1 MTTKEISRLVVL
13 AAVVIT
19 CVSVLFKLI
28 TGAISMVSALGNVIL
43 GVIVVVAL
51 VVIVVWM
58 FAYAKKMGKKKD
70 DS

>member
-1 MTTKEISRLVVL
+1 MTTKDVSRLVVL
-13 AAVVIT
+13 AAVVII

-43 GVIVVVAL
+43 GVVVVVAL

-58 FAYAKKMGKKKD
+58 FAYARKMGKKKD
-70 DS
+70 E